1 MQQGRG
7 PDHSDRAGLRD
18 CPCVAK
24 GAPFPRVHC
33 SLRDDAHPVCTGCGL
48 VLGYA
53 LLVHH
58 DASDRGDGGNASGR
72 MLVHTSMDS
81 WMGHRNALS
90 AAYSRSVHFA
100 EFMALATITGPAIP
114 DSDMDAIAAAYA
126 HTDHGR
132 NWEDPLDLTCSR
144 VRELLRGSMSRD
156 NQRRYAERWLQII
169 HRLCG
174 PDWFERYGPPLLPG
188 WAVHDMKQR
197 FHWFNRVYDHFHRE
211 QHPLFQGRN
220 NVPYL
225 CTVARAL
232 LFQAVH
238 AAEPHWAAQH
248 RQWLRL
254 DLDLLVFWERHVL
267 LAWRLEFFWTHS
279 WVFRWLKS
287 PSSQLH
293 NELMVAHVLERLR
306 MTRHHVLSWVE
317 HPCLL
322 PQRPAAEWTRELRRL
337 LSSLSSSRSRSRAR
351 SSRSPSGP
359 SPRSSGPKRST
370 SRSCL
375 PPTGSRV
382 PATTG
387 PSSCSSHSTSS
398 TDTLLAE
405 STRLLARSCPKSAVP
420 SSACFSEART
430 ATELKRL
437 LSASKNSNGTTSG
450 KTSIGA
456 DPEWEW
462 FCDVYLNNNDN
473 D

>member
-1 MQQGRG
+1 M
-7 PDHSDRAGLRD
+7 D
-18 CPCVAK
+18 CW
-24 GAPFPRVHC
+24 
-33 SLRDDAHPVCTGCGL
+33 LGC
-48 VLGYA
+48 
-53 LLVHH
+53 
-58 DASDRGDGGNASGR
+58 
-72 MLVHTSMDS
+72 
-81 WMGHRNALS
+81 RNALS

-114 DSDMDAIAAAYA
+114 DSDMDAIADAYA
-126 HTDHGR
+126 RVQG
-132 NWEDPLDLTCSR
+132 NPPEDPLDLTCSR
-144 VRELLRGSMSRD
+144 VRQLLRGSMSRD

-174 PDWFERYGPPLLPG
+174 PDWFERHGPPLLPG

-293 NELMVAHVLERLR
+293 NELMVAHVL
-306 MTRHHVLSWVE
+306 
-317 HPCLL
+317 
-322 PQRPAAEWTRELRRL
+322 
-337 LSSLSSSRSRSRAR
+337 
-351 SSRSPSGP
+351 
-359 SPRSSGPKRST
+359 
-370 SRSCL
+370 
-375 PPTGSRV
+375 
-382 PATTG
+382 
-387 PSSCSSHSTSS
+387 
-398 TDTLLAE
+398 
-405 STRLLARSCPKSAVP
+405 
-420 SSACFSEART
+420 
-430 ATELKRL
+430 
-437 LSASKNSNGTTSG
+437 
-450 KTSIGA
+450 
-456 DPEWEW
+456 
-462 FCDVYLNNNDN
+462 
-473 D
+473 